1 MLDINQNQLDVQ
13 QLEKETVLL
22 AVNILQGKYNKK
34 FNLFSLLKFFNGFY
48 LNNDDTHCCVDTLES
63 IDEYINK
70 YNKFL
75 TNQNYIYSYVLENKY
90 VNLYNRIIVKS
101 LFNKHLL
108 NVSIFVSTQFVEKS
122 ISLYVLLDKIS
133 YILKRRTFF
142 TISEVNVSNKKH
154 LITIDEHLP
163 IEAACTYGLS
173 YPNKMGILN
182 DFPIIERLNAHF
194 RT

>member
-22 AVNILQGKYNKK
+22 AVNILQEKYNKK

-63 IDEYINK
+63 IDEYINE

-108 NVSIFVSTQFVEKS
+108 NVSIFVSTLFVEKS

-142 TISEVNVSNKKH
+142 TISEVNVSSKKH

>member
-108 NVSIFVSTQFVEKS
+108 NVSIFVSTRFVEKS